1 MLKKILVPVDGSASS
16 FRALEH
22 AMMLGKVLDSEIVVA
37 HIAVPYDLAQL
48 RERPKTAKKDAK
60 VVLEGWE
67 AKPAEPA
74 AKVVLE
80 GWEARPSEAAL
91 SIAKRK
97 EAAETSIAVARQKAE
112 AAGYMKIS
120 FKEVVDV
127 DPALMIVEQA
137 EDMEADLIIMGS
149 RGLGFVR
156 SFLVGSVSSKVLANA
171 PCAVTIVR

>member
-1 MLKKILVPVDGSASS
+1 
-16 FRALEH
+16 
-22 AMMLGKVLDSEIVVA
+22 
-37 HIAVPYDLAQL
+37 
-48 RERPKTAKKDAK
+48 
-60 VVLEGWE
+60 
-67 AKPAEPA
+67 
-74 AKVVLE
+74 
-80 GWEARPSEAAL
+80 
-91 SIAKRK
+91 
-97 EAAETSIAVARQKAE
+97 
-112 AAGYMKIS
+112 MKIS

>member
-48 RERPKTAKKDAK
+48 RERPKTAKKD
-60 VVLEGWE
+60 
-67 AKPAEPA
+67 